1 MAHPKFLPQ
10 FKMSVTLLVVVL
22 GLLLV
27 FTLALM
33 LSLGLLRDISAKT
46 RATAEDYLPELVRT
60 QQDALKVEKIGTYL
74 DAIYRVQSA
83 SEERHYRLL
92 SQVLIHSFMLDQDT
106 YLMSEA
112 SNIMFDIR
120 ELLSV
125 RQLQRELQQQV
136 QLHLSEA
143 DYADLSY
150 FVGFFSAISVQAI
163 QLNSVQPT
171 LDRIQTRLTPA
182 DYDSLLYNI
191 RFISD
196 LNVQMDWLVNDTHQR
211 IENLSSY
218 LSSDAALKA
227 RSLTRDIAD
236 DALEISNYFF
246 ILIAL
251 LIFFSVIILFSF
263 QRLILRP
270 VQVLVN
276 GLRAIEGQGERP
288 INLQPLCFKE
298 LDTIRHSI
306 EDYSKLT
313 HKLQKANLELER
325 LSQMDG
331 LTGLANRRCLD
342 QALDAEL
349 ARSLRY
355 HHPLAVLMIDIDH
368 FKRLND
374 TFGHQLGDEC
384 LKAMARIFQ
393 QHTQRPGELAARFGG
408 EEFTLIFP
416 ETTVEEALQIAETL
430 HAQCRT
436 IAVLPDSAE
445 KLSVSIGISCFQMG
459 VTDSAERLLKHA
471 DQALYQAKS
480 AGRNCTRIYS

>member
-163 QLNSVQPT
+163 QLKSVQPI
-171 LDRIQTRLTPA
+171 LDRIQTRLTPD

-196 LNVQMDWLVNDTHQR
+196 LNVQMDWLVGDTHQR

-288 INLQPLCFKE
+288 INLQPLCFK
-298 LDTIRHSI
+298 
-306 EDYSKLT
+306 
-313 HKLQKANLELER
+313 
-325 LSQMDG
+325 
-331 LTGLANRRCLD
+331 
-342 QALDAEL
+342 
-349 ARSLRY
+349 
-355 HHPLAVLMIDIDH
+355 
-368 FKRLND
+368 
-374 TFGHQLGDEC
+374 
-384 LKAMARIFQ
+384 
-393 QHTQRPGELAARFGG
+393 
-408 EEFTLIFP
+408 
-416 ETTVEEALQIAETL
+416 
-430 HAQCRT
+430 
-436 IAVLPDSAE
+436 
-445 KLSVSIGISCFQMG
+445 
-459 VTDSAERLLKHA
+459 
-471 DQALYQAKS
+471 
-480 AGRNCTRIYS
+480 

>member
-1 MAHPKFLPQ
+1 MAHPKFIPQ

-22 GLLLV
+22 GLLLM

-46 RATAEDYLPELVRT
+46 RATAEDYLPELLRT

-74 DAIYRVQSA
+74 DAAYRVQSA

-92 SQVLIHSFMLDQDT
+92 SQVLIHSFMLDQDA

-112 SNIMFDIR
+112 NNIMFDIR
-120 ELLSV
+120 EMLGV
-125 RQLQRELQQQV
+125 RQMQRELQQKVQV
-136 QLHLSEA
+136 QLSEA
-143 DYADLSY
+143 DYTDLSY
-150 FVGFFSAISVQAI
+150 FVGFFSAISVQSI
-163 QLNSVQPT
+163 QMESLQNI
-171 LDRIQTRLTPA
+171 LERLKTRLTP
-182 DYDSLLYNI
+182 DDFDSLLYHIN
-191 RFISD
+191 FISD
-196 LNVQMDWLVNDTHQR
+196 LNVQLDWLVKDTHER
-211 IENLSSY
+211 IEHLSAY

-227 RSLTRDIAD
+227 RLITRDIGD
-236 DALEISNYFF
+236 DALKISNYFL

-251 LIFFSVIILFSF
+251 LIFVSAIILFSF

-270 VQVLVN
+270 VQELVN

-288 INLQPLCFKE
+288 IRLQPLCFKE
-298 LDTIRHSI
+298 LDTIRQSI
-306 EDYSKLT
+306 EDYSSLA
-313 HKLQKANLELER
+313 HRLQKANLELER

-342 QALDAEL
+342 QSLDTEVG
-349 ARSLRY
+349 RSLRY

-374 TFGHQLGDEC
+374 TYGHQLGDEC
-384 LKAMARIFQ
+384 LKEMARIFQ
-393 QHTQRPGELAARFGG
+393 RFTHRPGELAARFGG

-416 ETTVEEALQIAETL
+416 ETTVEDALQIAETL
-430 HAQCRT
+430 HAECRK
-436 IAVLPDSAE
+436 ISLLPDKSVS
-445 KLSVSIGISCFQMG
+445 LSVSIGIACFRMG

-471 DQALYQAKS
+471 DQALYDAKS
-480 AGRNCTRIYS
+480 AGRNCTRIYG